1 MCETNESETNENVS
15 QDSVKHVSQVSVKH
29 SNVNKDVKNPPRS
42 PKSGA
47 LLKPFNS
54 VTAKAAQEASARAR
68 SLRKQMRAQLLDA
81 AINDAK
87 IGDIFVKA
95 IKTKDADLMKLVET
109 GLKIVGLT
117 HDQSEDAVT
126 KMEVK
131 SDAKVDSKLEVSIT
145 GV

>member
-1 MCETNESETNENVS
+1 MPETNENVS
-15 QDSVKHVSQVSVKH
+15 QDSVKHSSVS
-29 SNVNKDVKNPPRS
+29 KDVKNPPRS

-54 VTAKAAQEASARAR
+54 VTAKQAQEASARAR
-68 SLRKQMRAQLLDA
+68 SLRKQMRAQLLEA
-81 AINDAK
+81 AIQDAK
-87 IGDIFVKA
+87 IGDLYVKA

-117 HDQSEDAVT
+117 HDQSEEAVT

-131 SDAKVDSKLEVSIT
+131 TDAKVDSKLEVSIT

>member
-1 MCETNESETNENVS
+1 MSETNENVS
-15 QDSVKHVSQVSVKH
+15 QDSVKH

-54 VTAKAAQEASARAR
+54 VTAKQAAAASARAR
-68 SLRKQMRAQLLDA
+68 ALRKQMRAQLLEA
-81 AINDAK
+81 AIQDAK
-87 IGDIFVKA
+87 IGDLYVKA

-117 HDQSEDAVT
+117 HDQSEEAAAQKIDL
-126 KMEVK
+126 K
-131 SDAKVDSKLEVSIT
+131 SDSKVDGKVEISVT
-145 GV
+145 GLDG

>member
-1 MCETNESETNENVS
+1 MCKEEDNVS
-15 QDSVKHVSQVSVKH
+15 QDSVKHSSVS
-29 SNVNKDVKNPPRS
+29 KDVKNPPRS

-54 VTAKAAQEASARAR
+54 VTAKQAQEASARAR

-81 AINDAK
+81 AIQDAK
-87 IGDIFVKA
+87 IGELFVKA

-117 HDQSEDAVT
+117 HDQSEDAAAQKIDLKSDNKVAT
-126 KMEVK
+126 SGTLNITF
-131 SDAKVDSKLEVSIT
+131 SDAKPEA
-145 GV
+145 

>member
-15 QDSVKHVSQVSVKH
+15 QDSVKHSS
-29 SNVNKDVKNPPRS
+29 VNKDVKNPPRS

-54 VTAKAAQEASARAR
+54 VTAKQAQEASARAR
-68 SLRKQMRAQLLDA
+68 SLRKQMRAQLLEA
-81 AINDAK
+81 AIQDAK
-87 IGDIFVKA
+87 IGDLYVKA

-117 HDQSEDAVT
+117 HDQSEEAVT

-131 SDAKVDSKLEVSIT
+131 TDAKVDSKLEIV
-145 GV
+145 VKDA

>member
-1 MCETNESETNENVS
+1 MSETNENVS
-15 QDSVKHVSQVSVKH
+15 QDSVKHSS
-29 SNVNKDVKNPPRS
+29 VNKDVKNPPRS

-54 VTAKAAQEASARAR
+54 VTAKQAQEASARAR
-68 SLRKQMRAQLLDA
+68 SLRKQMRAQLLEA
-81 AINDAK
+81 AIQDAK
-87 IGDIFVKA
+87 IGDLYVKA

>member
-1 MCETNESETNENVS
+1 MCKED
-15 QDSVKHVSQVSVKH
+15 DSVS
-29 SNVNKDVKNPPRS
+29 KDVKNPPRS

-47 LLKPFNS
+47 LLKPFTTL
-54 VTAKAAQEASARAR
+54 TAKQAQEASVRAR
-68 SLRKQMRAQLLDA
+68 NLRKSMRAQLLDA

-87 IGDIFVKA
+87 IGDLYVKA

>member
-1 MCETNESETNENVS
+1 MSETNENVS
-15 QDSVKHVSQVSVKH
+15 QDSVKHSS
-29 SNVNKDVKNPPRS
+29 VNKDVKNPPRS

-54 VTAKAAQEASARAR
+54 VTAKQAQEASARAR
-68 SLRKQMRAQLLDA
+68 SLRKQMRAQLLEA
-81 AINDAK
+81 AIQDAK
-87 IGDIFVKA
+87 IGDLYVKA

-131 SDAKVDSKLEVSIT
+131 TDAKVDSKLEVSIS

>member
-1 MCETNESETNENVS
+1 MCKDEDNVS
-15 QDSVKHVSQVSVKH
+15 QDSVKHSS
-29 SNVNKDVKNPPRS
+29 VNKDVKNPPRS

-54 VTAKAAQEASARAR
+54 VTAKQAQEASARAR
-68 SLRKQMRAQLLDA
+68 SLRKQMRAQLLEA
-81 AINDAK
+81 AIQDAK
-87 IGDIFVKA
+87 IGELYVKA

-131 SDAKVDSKLEVSIT
+131 SDAKVDSKLEVSIS

>member
-1 MCETNESETNENVS
+1 MSETNENVS
-15 QDSVKHVSQVSVKH
+15 QDSVKHYS
-29 SNVNKDVKNPPRS
+29 VNKDVKNPPRS

-54 VTAKAAQEASARAR
+54 VTAKQAQEASARAR
-68 SLRKQMRAQLLDA
+68 SLRKQMRAQLLEA
-81 AINDAK
+81 AIQDAK
-87 IGDIFVKA
+87 IGDLYVKA

-117 HDQSEDAVT
+117 HDQSEEAVT

-131 SDAKVDSKLEVSIT
+131 TDAKVDSKLEVSIS

>member
-1 MCETNESETNENVS
+1 MCKDG
-15 QDSVKHVSQVSVKH
+15 DSVSD
-29 SNVNKDVKNPPRS
+29 DVQKPKKNPV
-42 PKSGA
+42 PKG
-47 LLKPFNS
+47 LTPF
-54 VTAKAAQEASARAR
+54 TAMNAKQAQEASVRAR
-68 SLRKQMRAQLLDA
+68 NLRKAMRAKLLDA
-81 AINDAK
+81 AIQDAK
-87 IGDIFVKA
+87 IGELYVKA

-131 SDAKVDSKLEVSIT
+131 SDAKVDSKLEVSIS